1 MELSWLATFRVNMAS
16 HSNPFPPFKVV
27 KSSQPSVPI
36 VGSYSLLAGSVC
48 PICLSVLGVLM
59 YDSKSTLAVAVSS
72 LVQKKADIYQR
83 S

>member
-16 HSNPFPPFKVV
+16 HSNRFSPFKVV
-27 KSSQPSVPI
+27 KSSRPVFLLWAVI
-36 VGSYSLLAGSVC
+36 SLIAGSVC
-48 PICLSVLGVLM
+48 PICLSVLGLHM